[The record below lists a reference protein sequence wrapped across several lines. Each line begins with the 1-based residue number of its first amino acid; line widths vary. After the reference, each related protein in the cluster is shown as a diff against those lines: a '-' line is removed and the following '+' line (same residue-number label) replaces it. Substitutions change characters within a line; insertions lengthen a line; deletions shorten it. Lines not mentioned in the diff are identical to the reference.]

1 MYGYIYKFTDMFINK
16 EPSTSIWIF
25 EQVSIQPMEMYSFL
39 LARYTNNN
47 IICTITIIY
56 NKITIIFTK
65 GILARYTKTM
75 IDPRLM
81 VKFMIIFTKRNC
93 WVPHFFNTMITLEK
107 IFLFVNQLLLF
118 FWFMRGW
125 PFGTVEFD
133 LEILSDLLSSF
144 ILLKEAFCN
153 KKIGKI
159 LRHFGNFF
167 LGLISLIIYSLHD
180 AFCKWDI
187 KVGTC
192 KRSDLTWN
200 VHDLELLQMIQA
212 RSSEEV
218 RPLFLLKDFKESSEY
233 V

>member
-1 MYGYIYKFTDMFINK
+1 MWICCLYDETKIYVCKLPQIHAYIWKYSGQVTQMHQCNHIWCRILYMYGYIYKFTDMFINK

-93 WVPHFFNTMITLEK
+93 WVPHFFNTMITN
-107 IFLFVNQLLLF
+107 I
-118 FWFMRGW
+118 
-125 PFGTVEFD
+125 
-133 LEILSDLLSSF
+133 SF
-144 ILLKEAFCN
+144 C
-153 KKIGKI
+153 
-159 LRHFGNFF
+159 
-167 LGLISLIIYSLHD
+167 
-180 AFCKWDI
+180 
-187 KVGTC
+187 
-192 KRSDLTWN
+192 
-200 VHDLELLQMIQA
+200 
-212 RSSEEV
+212 
-218 RPLFLLKDFKESSEY
+218 
-233 V
+233 